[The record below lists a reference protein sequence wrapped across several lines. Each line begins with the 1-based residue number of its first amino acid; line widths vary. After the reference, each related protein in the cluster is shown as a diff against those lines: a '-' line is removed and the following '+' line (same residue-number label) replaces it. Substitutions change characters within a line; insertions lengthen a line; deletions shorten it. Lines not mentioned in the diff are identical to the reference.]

1 MEIGILGLQGDFA
14 AHARMLEKLGI
25 AHVIVKKAVE
35 LDHVRGLIIPGGESL
50 TILKLMEKDGLADAL
65 YSLHARG
72 IPIYGTCAGVIL
84 MAGKVLNIDQFSL
97 NLLDVDVDRNGYG
110 RQIDSFEIET
120 LIPCLGSVFKMVF
133 IRAPIIRRIGKDV
146 EVLAEVEG
154 DPVMVRQGTILG
166 TTFHPEMTHDTRVHA
181 YFIRM
186 VQEKMLMHQAV
197 E

>member
-84 MAGKVLNIDQFSL
+84 MAGKVLNMDQFSL

-120 LIPCLGSVFKMVF
+120 PIPCLGSVFKMVF

-166 TTFHPEMTHDTRVHA
+166 TTFHPEMTHDTRVHE